1 MSHRKR
7 PARWSCPTVWEDE
20 MDGLAY
26 KVRLAV
32 FWLLSTVAFTA
43 YRTLALSEEASEVSL
58 LGNNDFAIYLVV
70 MMAFTCLTLT
80 VPMRLNR
87 LVNLIAGGIV
97 GVAQM
102 IMLVDGLL
110 GYPTAPF
117 NLMTGV
123 TVVSMGSIVWLAYR
137 WHQPATEQA
146 EADMDRDQRRRTPV
160 GV

>member
-1 MSHRKR
+1 
-7 PARWSCPTVWEDE
+7 

-32 FWLLSTVAFTA
+32 FWLLTTVAFVA
-43 YRTLALSEEASEVSL
+43 YRTLALSEDAVEVSL
-58 LGNNDFAIYLVV
+58 LANSDFATYLVV
-70 MMAFTCLTLT
+70 MIVFALLTLT
-80 VPMRLNR
+80 LPLRLNR

-97 GVAQM
+97 GVAQV

-110 GYPTAPF
+110 GYPTATF
-117 NLMTGV
+117 NLMTGA
-123 TVVSMGSIVWLAYR
+123 TVVSTASIVWLAHR

-146 EADMDRDQRRRTPV
+146 EVGMDRTAQRRRTPA